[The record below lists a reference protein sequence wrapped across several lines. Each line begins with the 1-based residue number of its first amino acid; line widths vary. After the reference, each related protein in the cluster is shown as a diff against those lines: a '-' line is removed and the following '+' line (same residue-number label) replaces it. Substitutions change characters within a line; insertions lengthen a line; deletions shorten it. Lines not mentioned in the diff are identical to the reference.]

1 MEKILTVR
9 SASIRGVEHMPCKPS
24 HKHHRS
30 MRGQASYQYPYNLQ
44 QLFPV
49 TPLAPASLPYP
60 GYLAEIPPEVEQEIL
75 EAQKKWLEAMKK
87 LIDEYIKSI
96 DKRLEEISGEREE
109 EEEEEG
115 CEQEGGKEGRKGRER
130 GKGKESPR
138 GEQEE

>member
-9 SASIRGVEHMPCKPS
+9 SASIRGVGHMPCKPS

-30 MRGQASYQYPYNLQ
+30 MRRQASYQYPYTPQ
-44 QLFPV
+44 QLLPA
-49 TPLAPASLPYP
+49 TPLAPATLPYP
-60 GYLAEIPPEVEQEIL
+60 GYPAEIPPEVEQEIL

-96 DKRLEEISGEREE
+96 DKRLEEISEE
-109 EEEEEG
+109 KEEEG
-115 CEQEGGKEGRKGRER
+115 CEQEEGKGKEGRER

-138 GEQEE
+138 REQEE